1 MFETLSKAPGDKILA
16 LMGEY
21 AADSRPTKIDL
32 GVGVYKD
39 EKGVTPVMSSV
50 RKAEQLMLSN
60 EKTKSYLGIAGN
72 KGFGAAVL
80 DLVLADSVDRA
91 RVRIAQA
98 PGGTGSLW
106 VLMQLVNRARPGATV
121 HVSDPTWANHNPIAI
136 GSGLQVATY
145 PYFDPATRAVRFD
158 AMLAALDKLGPD
170 DVVLLHG
177 CCHNPTGANLNN
189 EQWDQLAASL
199 ARTGALPFIDL
210 AYLGFGD
217 GIEPDAYGTRKILAS
232 VPEAMIAFSGSK
244 NFGLYRERIGAAIL
258 VARDGEQADVTNSQL
273 LNIIRGAYSQP
284 PDHGAEIIRTI
295 LEDADLRA
303 EWEAELAE
311 MRNRMIVLREK
322 LAAAIRERS
331 NSSDFDFVADHR
343 GMFSLLG
350 LPVEAVDHLKA
361 ENGVYMTSDSR
372 INVAGIPEDR
382 VGDLADAVLAAIR

>member
-1 MFETLSKAPGDKILA
+1 MFETLTKAPGDKILA

-21 AADSRPTKIDL
+21 AADPRPTKIDL

-39 EKGVTPVMSSV
+39 EQGTTPIMSSV
-50 RKAEQLMLSN
+50 KKAEARILSQG
-60 EKTKSYLGIAGN
+60 KTKTYLGIAGN

-80 DLVLADSVDRA
+80 DLALADSVDRS

-121 HVSDPTWANHNPIAI
+121 WVSDPTWPNHNPIAEN
-136 GSGLQVATY
+136 SGLSVKRY
-145 PYFDPATRAVRFD
+145 PYFDAETRGVKFAQ
-158 AMLAALDKLGPD
+158 MLAALDQLGPD

-177 CCHNPTGANLNN
+177 CCHNPTGANLTN
-189 EQWDQLAASL
+189 EQWDQVAASL
-199 ARTGALPFIDL
+199 VCTGALPFIDL

-217 GIEPDAYGTRKILAS
+217 GIEADAYGMRKILSS
-232 VPEAMIAFSGSK
+232 VPEALVAFSGSK

-258 VARDGEQADVTNSQL
+258 VARDAAQADIAQSQL
-273 LNIIRGAYSQP
+273 LNVIRGAYSQP

-295 LEDADLRA
+295 LEDAELRA
-303 EWEAELAE
+303 EWEAELDA
-311 MRNRMIVLREK
+311 MRNRMIRLREK
-322 LAAAIRERS
+322 LSEAIRQKS
-331 NSSDFDFVADHR
+331 NSEDFDFIAHHR

-350 LPVEAVDHLKA
+350 LENSVVEHLKA
-361 ENGVYMTSDSR
+361 ANGIYMIGDSR

-382 VGDLADAVLAAIR
+382 VGELADAMLAAIK

>member
-21 AADSRPTKIDL
+21 AADPRPTKIDL

-39 EKGVTPVMSSV
+39 EKGVTAVMSAV
-50 RKAEQLMLSN
+50 RKAEQRILEN
-60 EKTKSYLGIAGN
+60 EKTKTYLGIAGN
-72 KGFGAAVL
+72 KGYGAAVL
-80 DLVLADSVDRA
+80 DLALAGSVDRS

-121 HVSDPTWANHNPIAI
+121 WVSDPTWPNHNPIAEN
-136 GSGLQVATY
+136 SGLTVKTY
-145 PYFDPATRAVRFD
+145 PYFDTDTRGVKFD
-158 AMLAALDKLGPD
+158 AMLAALDQLGPG

-177 CCHNPTGANLNN
+177 CCHNPTGANLAPA
-189 EQWDQLAASL
+189 QWDQVAASL
-199 ARTGALPFIDL
+199 LRTGALPFIDL

-217 GIEPDAYGTRKILAS
+217 GLEEDAYGTRKVLS
-232 VPEAMIAFSGSK
+232 TVPEALVAFSGSK
-244 NFGLYRERIGAAIL
+244 NFGLYRERVGAAIL
-258 VARDGEQADVTNSQL
+258 IARDAAQADVAQSQL

-295 LEDADLRA
+295 LENADLRA
-303 EWEAELAE
+303 EWEAELNS
-311 MRNRMIVLREK
+311 MRARMIRLREK
-322 LAAAIRERS
+322 LSEAIRQRS
-331 NSSDFDFVADHR
+331 NSEDFDFIAHHR

-350 LPVEAVDHLKA
+350 LENSVVEHLKA
-361 ENGVYMTSDSR
+361 TDGIYMIGDSR

-382 VGDLADAVLAAIR
+382 VGELADALLAATR